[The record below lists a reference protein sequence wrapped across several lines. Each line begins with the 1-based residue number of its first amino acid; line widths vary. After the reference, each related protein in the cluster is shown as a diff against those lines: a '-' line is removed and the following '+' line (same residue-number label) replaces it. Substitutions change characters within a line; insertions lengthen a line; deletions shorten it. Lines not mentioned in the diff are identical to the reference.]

1 MFLRRSRFLNALVI
15 SVGLAG
21 AAAAVAAAR
30 QAPAAR
36 AAQPFTVIAA
46 DGRKSLPAY
55 QVGDQLMV
63 ALDDLA
69 PLLGLTVREDAAGG
83 GLSVTTRGGKRV
95 LLTPGQP
102 LASADGRL
110 VSLPAPPTRDGRR
123 WLVPLEFVSRA
134 LAPALDTRLEVRRNS
149 RLVLAG
155 DVRVPRVD
163 VRRQDLAGTIRLTLS
178 VSPRAGHQVV
188 REANSLVLQFDA
200 TALDAA
206 LPAVTPGPLLQ
217 GIRLGDPATTIVL
230 DLGPRFGS
238 YRASAATRDANSE
251 VVIDLVPAFAEPA
264 IPVPPKPAP
273 PPAGSPA

>member
-15 SVGLAG
+15 AVGLAG
-21 AAAAVAAAR
+21 AAGAVAPAR

-134 LAPALDTRLEVRRNS
+134 LAPALDTRL
-149 RLVLAG
+149 
-155 DVRVPRVD
+155 
-163 VRRQDLAGTIRLTLS
+163 
-178 VSPRAGHQVV
+178 
-188 REANSLVLQFDA
+188 
-200 TALDAA
+200 
-206 LPAVTPGPLLQ
+206 
-217 GIRLGDPATTIVL
+217 
-230 DLGPRFGS
+230 
-238 YRASAATRDANSE
+238 
-251 VVIDLVPAFAEPA
+251 
-264 IPVPPKPAP
+264 
-273 PPAGSPA
+273 